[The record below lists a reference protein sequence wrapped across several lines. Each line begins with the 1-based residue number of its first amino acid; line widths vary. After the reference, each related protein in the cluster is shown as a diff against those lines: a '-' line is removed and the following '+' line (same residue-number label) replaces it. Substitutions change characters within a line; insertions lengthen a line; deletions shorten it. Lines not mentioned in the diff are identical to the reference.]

1 MSTIASYEPGTIG
14 WFDLMTSDPAAA
26 RAFYTGLFGWTIEV
40 GPPEFGGY
48 AICSNA
54 GRTAAG
60 MGPTEAG
67 SPQPPSWTIYF
78 MTADADAT
86 AARITA
92 HGGALIVPPMDVGDE
107 GRMLVAS
114 DPGGAVFG
122 AWQPRAHRG
131 AQCAHEPG
139 AMAWAEVNTRNSPR
153 ERAFYAA
160 VFELE
165 AHRLEAP
172 GIEYW
177 TLHRGDETV
186 GGVLQMDAHW
196 PESVPPH
203 WMAYLQVA
211 DTDAACARITE
222 LGGKVCVPP
231 FDSPYGRIAVVEDPQ
246 GALFSL
252 MHPPDGHAG

>member
-1 MSTIASYEPGTIG
+1 MTTIASYQPGTIG
-14 WFDLMTSDPAAA
+14 WFDLMTSDTAAA
-26 RAFYTGLFGWTIEV
+26 RAFYAGLFGWQIDV

-48 AICSNA
+48 AMCMNA

-60 MGPTEAG
+60 LGPIEPG
-67 SPQPPSWTIYF
+67 SPQPPSWSVYF
-78 MTADADAT
+78 ITPDADAT

-92 HGGALIVPPMDVGDE
+92 HGGELIVPPMDVGEE
-107 GRMLVAS
+107 GRMLVAR
-114 DPGGAVFG
+114 DATGAVFG
-122 AWQPRAHRG
+122 AWQPGAHHG

-139 AMAWAEVNTRNSPR
+139 AMAWAEVNTRDSKRAR
-153 ERAFYAA
+153 EFYAA
-160 VFELE
+160 VFDLE
-165 AHRLEAP
+165 PHHLEAP

-196 PESVPPH
+196 PASVPPH

-211 DTDAACARITE
+211 DTDAACARIKE

-246 GALFSL
+246 GATFSV
-252 MHPPDGHAG
+252 MHPPEGHAG